1 MDSDL
6 TRLTV
11 FFEAPFWVGVFERF
25 EGGTLSVCKITFGA
39 EPKDYDV
46 LSYVLKNY
54 ARLRFSPAVAAA
66 VRQDAANPKRM
77 QRQIRKDSADRGVG
91 TKAQQ
96 ALQLQREIRRA
107 SSGCGVGTKAQQ
119 ALQLQ
124 REEQKLERKT
134 RTREQRDA
142 EKQLK
147 FDRRQQ
153 KRKEKHRGR

>member
-77 QRQIRKDSADRGVG
+77 QR
-91 TKAQQ
+91 
-96 ALQLQREIRRA
+96 EIRRA

-119 ALQLQ
+119 ALCSCSG
-124 REEQKLERKT
+124 RSRSWNGKRAPANSGTRKSS
-134 RTREQRDA
+134 
-142 EKQLK
+142 
-147 FDRRQQ
+147 
-153 KRKEKHRGR
+153 

>member
-1 MDSDL
+1 MDNDL

-25 EGGTLSVCKITFGA
+25 EGGRLSVCKITFGA
-39 EPKDYDV
+39 EPKDYEV
-46 LSYVLKNY
+46 LSYVLKHY
-54 ARLRFSPAVAAA
+54 AQLRFSPAVAAA

-77 QRQIRKDSADRGVG
+77 QRQIR
-91 TKAQQ
+91 
-96 ALQLQREIRRA
+96 RA
-107 SSGCGVGTKAQQ
+107 SSDCGVGTKAQQ

>member
-39 EPKDYDV
+39 EPKDYGV

-66 VRQDAANPKRM
+66 VRQDAANPKR
-77 QRQIRKDSADRGVG
+77 I
-91 TKAQQ
+91 
-96 ALQLQREIRRA
+96 QREIRRA
-107 SSGCGVGTKAQQ
+107 WGQRRSRHCSCSGRSRSWNGKRAPANSGTRKSS
-119 ALQLQ
+119 
-124 REEQKLERKT
+124 
-134 RTREQRDA
+134 
-142 EKQLK
+142 
-147 FDRRQQ
+147 
-153 KRKEKHRGR
+153 

>member
-1 MDSDL
+1 MNSDL

-11 FFEAPFWVGVFERF
+11 FFEAPFWIGVFERF
-25 EGGTLSVCKITFGA
+25 EGGTLSVCRITFGA
-39 EPKDYDV
+39 EPKDHEV

-77 QRQIRKDSADRGVG
+77 QRQIRKASADR
-91 TKAQQ
+91 
-96 ALQLQREIRRA
+96 
-107 SSGCGVGTKAQQ
+107 GVGTKAQQ

-134 RTREQRDA
+134 RTREQWDA

-153 KRKEKHRGR
+153 KRKEKHQER

>member
-25 EGGTLSVCKITFGA
+25 EGGTLSVCKVTFGA

-46 LSYVLKNY
+46 FSYVLKNY

-77 QRQIRKDSADRGVG
+77 QR
-91 TKAQQ
+91 
-96 ALQLQREIRRA
+96 EIRRT
-107 SSGCGVGTKAQQ
+107 SSGGGVGTKAQQ

-124 REEQKLERKT
+124 REE
-134 RTREQRDA
+134 
-142 EKQLK
+142 
-147 FDRRQQ
+147 
-153 KRKEKHRGR
+153 

>member
-25 EGGTLSVCKITFGA
+25 EGGTLSVA
-39 EPKDYDV
+39 RSPSAQNPKDYDM

-77 QRQIRKDSADRGVG
+77 QR
-91 TKAQQ
+91 
-96 ALQLQREIRRA
+96 EIRRA

-124 REEQKLERKT
+124 RESRSWNGKRAPANSGTRKSS
-134 RTREQRDA
+134 
-142 EKQLK
+142 
-147 FDRRQQ
+147 
-153 KRKEKHRGR
+153 

>member
-25 EGGTLSVCKITFGA
+25 EGGTLSVCKVTFGA

-46 LSYVLKNY
+46 FSYVLKNY
-54 ARLRFSPAVAAA
+54 ARLRF
-66 VRQDAANPKRM
+66 R
-77 QRQIRKDSADRGVG
+77 
-91 TKAQQ
+91 T
-96 ALQLQREIRRA
+96 
-107 SSGCGVGTKAQQ
+107 SSGGVGTKAQQ

-124 REEQKLERKT
+124 REEQKLERET
-134 RTREQRDA
+134 RTRKQRDA

>member
-1 MDSDL
+1 M
-6 TRLTV
+6 
-11 FFEAPFWVGVFERF
+11 
-25 EGGTLSVCKITFGA
+25 
-39 EPKDYDV
+39 
-46 LSYVLKNY
+46 
-54 ARLRFSPAVAAA
+54 
-66 VRQDAANPKRM
+66 
-77 QRQIRKDSADRGVG
+77 
-91 TKAQQ
+91 
-96 ALQLQREIRRA
+96 QREIRRA

-134 RTREQRDA
+134 RTCEQRDA

>member
-25 EGGTLSVCKITFGA
+25 EGGTLSVCKVTFGA

-46 LSYVLKNY
+46 FSYVLKNY

-77 QRQIRKDSADRGVG
+77 QR
-91 TKAQQ
+91 
-96 ALQLQREIRRA
+96 EIRRA

-124 REEQKLERKT
+124 REEQDGNGTPPLCPTAIAPLFMEGAYCAAASCEEILNYLQKCCNS
-134 RTREQRDA
+134 
-142 EKQLK
+142 EKI
-147 FDRRQQ
+147 R
-153 KRKEKHRGR
+153 

>member
-25 EGGTLSVCKITFGA
+25 EGGTLSVCKVTFGA

-46 LSYVLKNY
+46 FSYVLKNY

-77 QRQIRKDSADRGVG
+77 QR
-91 TKAQQ
+91 
-96 ALQLQREIRRA
+96 EIRGDFLRRRRRNK
-107 SSGCGVGTKAQQ
+107 GTAGIAAAAGGTEAGTRNTHSQTTGRGKA
-119 ALQLQ
+119 
-124 REEQKLERKT
+124 
-134 RTREQRDA
+134 A
-142 EKQLK
+142 EV
-147 FDRRQQ
+147 
-153 KRKEKHRGR
+153 

>member
-66 VRQDAANPKRM
+66 FRQDAANPKRM
-77 QRQIRKDSADRGVG
+77 
-91 TKAQQ
+91 
-96 ALQLQREIRRA
+96 QREIRRA

-119 ALQLQ
+119 ALQ

>member
-77 QRQIRKDSADRGVG
+77 QR
-91 TKAQQ
+91 
-96 ALQLQREIRRA
+96 EIRRA

-119 ALQLQ
+119 ALAAL
-124 REEQKLERKT
+124 REEQKTERKA
-134 RTREQRDA
+134 RNKA
-142 EKQLK
+142 EKLAETERRFRLRQAKRLK
-147 FDRRQQ
+147 
-153 KRKEKHRGR
+153 KHKGH

>member
-77 QRQIRKDSADRGVG
+77 QR
-91 TKAQQ
+91 
-96 ALQLQREIRRA
+96 EIRRA

-124 REEQKLERKT
+124 QKLERKT
-134 RTREQRDA
+134 RTCEQRDA

>member
-77 QRQIRKDSADRGVG
+77 QR
-91 TKAQQ
+91 
-96 ALQLQREIRRA
+96 
-107 SSGCGVGTKAQQ
+107 
-119 ALQLQ
+119 
-124 REEQKLERKT
+124 EEQKQERKT

>member
-1 MDSDL
+1 MNSDL

-11 FFEAPFWVGVFERF
+11 FFEAPFWVEAFERF
-25 EGGTLSVCKITFGA
+25 EGGTLSVCRITFGA
-39 EPKDYDV
+39 EPKDHEV

-77 QRQIRKDSADRGVG
+77 QR
-91 TKAQQ
+91 
-96 ALQLQREIRRA
+96 EIRRA
-107 SSGCGVGTKAQQ
+107 SSGVGTKAQQ

-134 RTREQRDA
+134 HTREQRDA